1 MNKLLNR
8 SGEAVLINDKVE
20 IEMVSFWGFNSKI
33 VNTSSKT
40 VIKIAKEKAINVK

>member
-8 SGEAVLINDKVE
+8 SGEAVLISDNVE
-20 IEMVSFWGFNSKI
+20 IEMVSFFGFNSKI
-33 VNTSSKT
+33 VNASNKI